1 MSRLT
6 RTAIL
11 DTFAGYGRPRDRWL
25 TGAEF
30 ERHLLKPDGSPLTY
44 HEEHGIRWMIESLG
58 ERGWQVQSEGPYPI
72 AAAHPDFGTLTL
84 EPGCQWELSGNPHQT
99 MAEVR
104 AEALAFD
111 RLTEDL
117 IEAGG
122 RKAQQVFLG
131 FTPVARIRDIPW
143 VPKGRYVQM
152 REFLIQVGDL
162 AHHMMKGTAAVQ
174 VSFDF
179 LDEEDAARKMKLAS
193 KLAPMTTALLA
204 NSPWSEGRPSGFM
217 SYRGHI
223 WTRTD
228 PGRTGIPTD
237 RAFSYEAWIDYLL
250 DVPMMFIKHDGAYVS
265 GRGASFRTWMEQG
278 FEGHFP
284 TWDDWDLHLTQVF
297 PEVRVKKQ
305 IEIRGADCVDVDLGT
320 AFCAMWQGLFYC
332 NATLRDALELS
343 DAFSREGTKE
353 DRFDQACRHGL
364 RGTISGRPT
373 LDWARDLVQLA
384 GEALDRCQPVDRHL
398 LAPLEGLVDDGRSP
412 ARKLLDQ
419 FGETPDLERLIDHA
433 TYRERAA

>member
-6 RTAIL
+6 RSAIL
-11 DTFAGYGRPRDRWL
+11 DTFAGYGRPRADWL

-30 ERHLLKPDGSPLTY
+30 ERHLLRADGTPLTY

-58 ERGWQVQSEGPYPI
+58 ARGWKVQNEGPYPI
-72 AAAHPDFGTLTL
+72 AAAHDTLGTLTL
-84 EPGCQWELSGNPHQT
+84 EPGCQWELSGAPHRT
-99 MAEVR
+99 MTAVR
-104 AEALAFD
+104 EEALLFD
-111 RLTEDL
+111 ALTQDIL
-117 IEAGG
+117 AAGG
-122 RKAQQVFLG
+122 NKARQVFLG

-179 LDEEDAARKMKLAS
+179 LDEEDAARKMRLAS

-204 NSPWSEGRPSGFM
+204 NSPWSEGKPTGFM

-228 PGRTGIPTD
+228 RARTGVPTD
-237 RAFSYEAWIDYLL
+237 RSFSFESWIDYLI
-250 DVPMMFIKHDGAYVS
+250 DVPMMFIRRDAQYVTA
-265 GRGASFRTWMEQG
+265 GGASFRDWMENG
-278 FEGHFP
+278 FDGHFP
-284 TWDDWDLHLTQVF
+284 TWDDWELHLTQVF

-305 IEIRGADCVDVDLGT
+305 IEIRGADCVDIELGT

-332 NATLRDALELS
+332 NATLRDALALADDFAS
-343 DAFSREGTKE
+343 QGTKE
-353 DRFDQACRHGL
+353 DRFDEACRHGL
-364 RGTISGRPT
+364 QGTISGRST
-373 LDWARDLVQLA
+373 LAWAHDLVRLA
-384 GEALDRCQPVDRHL
+384 GEALDRCQPEDRHL
-398 LAPLEGLVDDGRSP
+398 LAPLEAMVDDGRSP
-412 ARKLLDQ
+412 ARQLLDR
-419 FGETPDLERLIDHA
+419 FGEEPDLAALLDFA
-433 TYRERAA
+433 AYRPPTA